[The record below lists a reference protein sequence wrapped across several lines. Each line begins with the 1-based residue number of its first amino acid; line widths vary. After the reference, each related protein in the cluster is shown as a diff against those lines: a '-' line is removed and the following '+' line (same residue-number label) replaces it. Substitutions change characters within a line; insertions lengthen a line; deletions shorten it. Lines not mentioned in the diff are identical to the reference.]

1 MITGCEDLLTQT
13 PPHTAD
19 ADTNSIWAV
28 GFKRLQNVVLR
39 MDLAFEREFVE
50 DALAGV
56 KATQHA
62 ATNERNRMAEAC
74 LSATAPQVRLRI
86 SQPQLENNDRRG
98 MILCEMRQQIDLLSI
113 KLLNEEL
120 GDESPLKDDFVWRHF
135 GKNASEERL
144 IELREMLRSTEP
156 RKRSSSHRRRRRR
169 GSSDGEIFESYGEN
183 YERYENN
190 FERTDAAPKPQVS
203 NAYEMLKARGEQMNR
218 LAADVQRKF
227 AQSSAGRPGNGIGE
241 APMPLAADPL
251 TAKPGLP
258 TRAQIAADP
267 QLAAM
272 FADRDRKMAMQD
284 KWVKSMEERL
294 GRGDP
299 NELVPE
305 FPAEL
310 YVELVEAAK
319 VSPQAANFKA
329 LVDAAMIRRKQQQ
342 EDLQQQASGGRPAT
356 PAA

>member
-1 MITGCEDLLTQT
+1 MITGCEDLLNQT

-19 ADTNSIWAV
+19 ADINSIWAV

-74 LSATAPQVRLRI
+74 LSASAPQVRLRI

-98 MILCEMRQQIDLLSI
+98 MILCEMRHQIDLLSM

-144 IELREMLRSTEP
+144 IELREMLQSTEP
-156 RKRSSSHRRRRRR
+156 RKRSSGQRRRRRR

-190 FERTDAAPKPQVS
+190 FERTGETKPRPS
-203 NAYEMLKARGEQMNR
+203 PAYEMLKDMVEGSRD
-218 LAADVQRKF
+218 ADVDREF
-227 AQSSAGRPGNGIGE
+227 AQTSVGRQGNGIGE
-241 APMPLAADPL
+241 APMPRAAEPLAAEHS
-251 TAKPGLP
+251 LP
-258 TRAQIAADP
+258 ARAQITADP

-272 FADRDRKMAMQD
+272 FADRDRKMAMQQD
-284 KWVKSMEERL
+284 WVTKMEERL

-299 NELVPE
+299 NEPVPE

-310 YVELVEAAK
+310 YVELVEAVK
-319 VSPQAANFKA
+319 VSPQAANFKTM
-329 LVDAAMIRRKQQQ
+329 VDAAMTRRKQQQ
-342 EDLQQQASGGRPAT
+342 DDMQQQASGGRPAT
-356 PAA
+356 TAV